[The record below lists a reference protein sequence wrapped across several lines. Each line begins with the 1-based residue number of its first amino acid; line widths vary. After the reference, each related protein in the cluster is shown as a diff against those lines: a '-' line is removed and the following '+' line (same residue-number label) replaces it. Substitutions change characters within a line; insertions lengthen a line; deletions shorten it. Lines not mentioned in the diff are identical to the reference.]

1 MSLKSFPSLESLSAG
16 AAKEIASLANQS
28 AASRGR
34 FTIALSG
41 GSTPRTL
48 YEMLAREYSKT
59 IDWRHVHIF
68 WGDER
73 YVPQDD
79 PASNYRMAKESLL
92 DKINIPE
99 KNIHPIPYLST
110 PTDSSDAYSKELQSL
125 FKEEI
130 PTLDLILLGL
140 GSDGH
145 TASLFPGMTE
155 EEMNAGIVIVTH
167 SPAPP
172 PIRTSLALQ
181 VINNARNV
189 FFLVSGE
196 EKKEILKAVLAEE
209 GNPDSKYPAAR
220 VYPRGGLV
228 WFVDEAAMENKK

>member
-1 MSLKSFPSLESLSAG
+1 MKSFLQVFPSLSALS
-16 AAKEIASLANQS
+16 S
-28 AASRGR
+28 AAAQSITKLSQKAIKERGR
-34 FTIALSG
+34 FTLARPG
-41 GSTPRTL
+41 GETPKTL
-48 YEMLAREYSKT
+48 YETLAHDYAEK

-92 DKINIPE
+92 NQIDIPSG
-99 KNIHPIPYLST
+99 NIHPIPTSFAN
-110 PTDSSDAYSKELQSL
+110 PEEAADSFASELTSFFGQP
-125 FKEEI
+125 I
-130 PTLDLILLGL
+130 PEFDLILLGL
-140 GSDGH
+140 GGHGH

-155 EEMNAGIVIVTH
+155 AEMNNGLVIVTH
-167 SPAPP
+167 SPASP
-172 PIRTSLALQ
+172 PIRISLTLR

-196 EKKEILKAVLAEE
+196 EKKEILKAVLSEE

-220 VYPRGGLV
+220 VQPRGELV
-228 WFVDEAAMENKK
+228 WFVSE